1 MKILLVEDSAVD
13 RCRVGG
19 FLKKWNLPFTEVDD
33 GAKAWDLLQSA
44 QAPDLLLVDWM
55 LPGMDGLELCRNV
68 RTLAA
73 NGNYIYTVMLT
84 AKQNKADLLTAMAA
98 GADDYLTKPV
108 DAADLRA
115 RIMVGKRI
123 IELQQ
128 SLKFAA
134 THDFLTHLLNRAE
147 IMCTLRRELSRSER
161 DRNPVSI
168 ALADLDHFKGVNDSL
183 GHAAGDIVLK
193 EVAHRLQSELRPYD
207 FVGRYG
213 GEEFLLILPSC
224 PSAIAARRA
233 DEVRGAVASG
243 AVISTFAKISV
254 TVSIGVVGTDL
265 SPGCTTE
272 ELLQLADDA
281 LYRAKSKGRNR
292 VETALAGAT
301 ASVTK

>member
-19 FLKKWNLPFTEVDD
+19 FLKKWNLPFTAVDD

-147 IMCTLRRELSRSER
+147 IMGTLRRELSRSER

-224 PSAIAARRA
+224 PSTIAARRA

-265 SPGCTTE
+265 SPHSSTE

-292 VETALAGAT
+292 VETAVVGAT